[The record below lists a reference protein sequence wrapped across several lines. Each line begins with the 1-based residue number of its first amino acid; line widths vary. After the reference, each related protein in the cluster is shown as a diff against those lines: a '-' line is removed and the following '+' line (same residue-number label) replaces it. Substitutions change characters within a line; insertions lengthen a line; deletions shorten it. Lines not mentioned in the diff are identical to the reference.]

1 MTDHIRYIWQLG
13 LLLLTL
19 VLLGILAIP
28 RLDLEINLNAFLV
41 TIIFM
46 TGINIAAWLVM
57 VRGIRKGDRDGVVIL
72 MAGIGG
78 KFMLYLIYLL
88 VLRLVTKFFSKPF
101 IIAFFALYLVFT
113 FLLAINLF
121 KVLKNK

>member
-113 FLLAINLF
+113 FLLAIHLF